1 MTVMTDTDQTVSDC
15 SPGQSSQP
23 HGLERYL
30 LLAEV
35 SEFLY
40 READLLDE
48 RRYTEWLDLL
58 ADDFTYSMPL
68 RLNVPYAD
76 ADTKSATKSG
86 EDVCWFDEPK
96 DTVEL
101 RVTQLQT
108 GLHWAEEPVS
118 RVAHLITNIRIVEV
132 NGDEVRLSSRFL
144 VYRNR
149 VADETDILVGR
160 REDTLRTDPDTGW
173 KVVRRYV
180 LLDQTVLLA
189 KNLSI
194 FI

>member
-1 MTVMTDTDQTVSDC
+1 MTDTHQILSDA
-15 SPGQSSQP
+15 SSTQP
-23 HGLERYL
+23 EGLERYL

-76 ADTKSATKSG
+76 ADTKGATRSG

-96 DTVEL
+96 ETIEL

-118 RVAHLITNIRIVEV
+118 RVAHLITNIRIEEV
-132 NGDEVRLSSRFL
+132 IGDEVRLSSRFL

-149 VADETDILVGR
+149 VADETDFLVGR
-160 REDTLRTDPDTGW
+160 RQDTLRRDPNSAW
-173 KVVRRYV
+173 KVARRYL

>member
-1 MTVMTDTDQTVSDC
+1 MTEATQPETVSGA
-15 SPGQSSQP
+15 PAQP
-23 HGLERYL
+23 QGLDRYL

-40 READLLDE
+40 WESDLLDD

-58 ADDFTYSMPL
+58 ADDFTYCMPL

-76 ADTKSATKSG
+76 ADAKSATKAG
-86 EDVCWFDEPK
+86 EDMCWFDEPK
-96 DTVEL
+96 ETVEL
-101 RVTQLQT
+101 RVMQLMT

-118 RVAHLITNIRIVEV
+118 RVAHLVTNIRIEEV
-132 NGDEVRLSSRFL
+132 VGDEVRLSSRFL

-149 VADETDILVGR
+149 VADETDLLVGR
-160 REDTLRTDPDTGW
+160 RNDTLRRDPACGW
-173 KVVRRYV
+173 KVVRRHL

-194 FI
+194 FV

>member
-1 MTVMTDTDQTVSDC
+1 MTVPNQMTGDSTT
-15 SPGQSSQP
+15 QP
-23 HGLERYL
+23 QGAERYL

-48 RRYTEWLDLL
+48 RRYSEWLGLL
-58 ADDFTYSMPL
+58 TDDFTYSMPL
-68 RLNVPYAD
+68 RLNVPYTE
-76 ADTKSATKSG
+76 ADTKGATKPG

-96 DTVEL
+96 QTIAQ

-118 RVAHLITNIRIVEV
+118 RVAHLITNIRITEV
-132 NGDEVRLSSRFL
+132 DGDDVRLSSRFL

-149 VADETDILVGR
+149 VADETDFLVGR
-160 REDTLRTDPDTGW
+160 REDTLRRDPLDGW
-173 KVVRRYV
+173 KVARRHL

>member
-1 MTVMTDTDQTVSDC
+1 MSEANQVGTDLSAGR
-15 SPGQSSQP
+15 PAQP
-23 HGLERYL
+23 QGPERYF
-30 LLAEV
+30 LLAEC

-48 RRYTEWLDLL
+48 RRYTEWLELL
-58 ADDFTYSMPL
+58 SEDFTYSMPL

-76 ADTKSATKSG
+76 ADTKGATTAG
-86 EDVCWFDEPK
+86 EDVCWFDEDK
-96 DTVEL
+96 ETIEL
-101 RVTQLQT
+101 RVMQLMT
-108 GLHWAEEPVS
+108 GMHWAEEPVS

-149 VADETDILVGR
+149 VADETDFLVGR
-160 REDTLRTDPDTGW
+160 REDTLRRDPVSGW
-173 KVVRRYV
+173 KVARRHL